1 MLEQSLTSLVGQSL
15 VVPDLAQE
23 MVRKG
28 GNVFPALTQ
37 GRQGDL
43 QDVETVEQVLAKA
56 SGGDTLRQQ
65 AMGGGD
71 DTDIDRDTLVA
82 TDRCDPVIF
91 EDPQQLGLHGEV
103 HVANL

>member
-1 MLEQSLTSLVGQSL
+1 MLEQSFASLVGQRL

-23 MVRKG
+23 MVRKRK
-28 GNVFPALTQ
+28 NVVPAFAQ

-71 DTDIDRDTLVA
+71 DTDIDRDALVTA
-82 TDRCDPVIF
+82 DRRDPVIF
-91 EDPQQLGLHGEV
+91 EDAQQLGLHGEV
-103 HVANL
+103 HVADL